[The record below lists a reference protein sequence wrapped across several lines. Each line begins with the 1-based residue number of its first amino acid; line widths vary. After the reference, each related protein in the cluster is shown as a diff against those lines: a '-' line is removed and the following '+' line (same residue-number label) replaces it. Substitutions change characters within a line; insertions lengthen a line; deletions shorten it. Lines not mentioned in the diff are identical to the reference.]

1 MKINP
6 HHLVSSRDEYSL
18 LAYGR
23 RCFGIIWGPGLDFLK
38 IHQFVEEINSSNPHR
53 VFLHVL
59 ELYQGHTP
67 HAFIVIEM
75 EYRTAIQQKYFTY
88 LMAVLSLKLPF
99 WIHIWD
105 TLEHDAFRRD
115 FLTPS
120 QLDSELCINRLW
132 LKNGA
137 VFLIKT
143 GFTEDNPHGEFVPEV
158 TLDEAMEILEK
169 NQASEIGSLTQE
181 VNKLLSESQPHM
193 MEHVLDITNVYI
205 PKKLANLVLEN
216 PHWIEFPDFDD
227 FDPTQVNFGAIPDS
241 ALLADEIPFTVAI
254 SDINDDKNGLERHF
268 SRSLTTAQWVSLA
281 IKNNA
286 NNAFLAAKDN
296 IRESERLALF
306 LGKSVSSDAFSSETL
321 INKLVSV
328 GLANTTFRAK
338 LVKCPDLQLK
348 KHWKEHVCVLDD
360 EYLQMYKESRRQE
373 WKGDG
378 NDFFEN
384 NDYDIAYEPEAKT
397 KPAVFAG
404 LEDTSEFAENFTQKD
419 IWGKLSA
426 VIEDPQIMNQAQA
439 QALSETDLEKTAD
452 LEDFDDFVEYYA
464 RHFLG
469 YDEKDLEKHRVE
481 KSPKQSPGLSGK
493 NGDHSFDWQKYND
506 DSDYD
511 SAFSEEEIDI

>member
-1 MKINP
+1 
-6 HHLVSSRDEYSL
+6 
-18 LAYGR
+18 
-23 RCFGIIWGPGLDFLK
+23 
-38 IHQFVEEINSSNPHR
+38 
-53 VFLHVL
+53 
-59 ELYQGHTP
+59 
-67 HAFIVIEM
+67 
-75 EYRTAIQQKYFTY
+75 
-88 LMAVLSLKLPF
+88 
-99 WIHIWD
+99 
-105 TLEHDAFRRD
+105 
-115 FLTPS
+115 
-120 QLDSELCINRLW
+120 
-132 LKNGA
+132 
-137 VFLIKT
+137 
-143 GFTEDNPHGEFVPEV
+143 
-158 TLDEAMEILEK
+158 
-169 NQASEIGSLTQE
+169 
-181 VNKLLSESQPHM
+181 
-193 MEHVLDITNVYI
+193 
-205 PKKLANLVLEN
+205 LVLEN

-241 ALLADEIPFTVAI
+241 ALLADEISFTVAI
-254 SDINDDKNGLERHF
+254 SDINDEKNGSEKHF

-296 IRESERLALF
+296 IKESERLASF

-321 INKLVSV
+321 LSKLVSV
-328 GLANTTFRAK
+328 GLADTTSRAK
-338 LVKCPDLQLK
+338 LVECPDMQLK
-348 KHWKEHVCVLDD
+348 KNWKEHVCVLDD
-360 EYLQMYKESRRQE
+360 ESLQMYKESQRQ

-378 NDFFEN
+378 NDFSEK
-384 NDYDIAYEPEAKT
+384 NDTDIAYEPEAKT

-426 VIEDPQIMNQAQA
+426 LIEDPQIMGQPQA

-481 KSPKQSPGLSGK
+481 KNPKQSPGLSEK
-493 NGDHSFDWQKYND
+493 NGDDSFDWQKYND